1 VRARNIAYLPVLD
14 DLAARDING
23 AEIFRAGR
31 VAVRL
36 GCHHRDMAMSVI
48 DVRLDPPLL
57 DALRRRADAEGVS
70 VNELV
75 RRLVRDGLSREH
87 EARAVG
93 PSAPAAEPAAMRK
106 PACRGHPDSDAPG
119 KNRTC
124 ARGLGSTCSSAQP
137 CGFLG
142 VRASLRAKPR
152 GRARRRA
159 ALAAADQSPS

>member
-1 VRARNIAYLPVLD
+1 MAGADVPSGEDNSPADADAAETANAATVHRIVTARNMAYLRVLD
-14 DLAARDING
+14 DLAARDTNG
-23 AEIFRAGR
+23 AEIFRAGC

-87 EARAVG
+87 EARAGG
-93 PSAPAAEPAAMRK
+93 PSAPAAEPV
-106 PACRGHPDSDAPG
+106 GDDASF
-119 KNRTC
+119 R
-124 ARGLGSTCSSAQP
+124 RSA
-137 CGFLG
+137 
-142 VRASLRAKPR
+142 
-152 GRARRRA
+152 
-159 ALAAADQSPS
+159 

>member
-1 VRARNIAYLPVLD
+1 MAGADVPSGEDNSPADADAAETANAATVHRIVRARNMAYLRVLD
-14 DLAARDING
+14 DLAARDTNG

-93 PSAPAAEPAAMRK
+93 PSAPAAEPA
-106 PACRGHPDSDAPG
+106 GDDASF
-119 KNRTC
+119 R
-124 ARGLGSTCSSAQP
+124 RSA
-137 CGFLG
+137 
-142 VRASLRAKPR
+142 
-152 GRARRRA
+152 
-159 ALAAADQSPS
+159 

>member
-1 VRARNIAYLPVLD
+1 MAGADVPSGEDNSPADADAAETAKAATVHRIVRARNMAYLRVLG
-14 DLAARDING
+14 DLAAQDTNG
-23 AEIFRAGR
+23 AGIRVGR

-36 GCHHRDMAMSVI
+36 GCHHQDMAMSVI

-93 PSAPAAEPAAMRK
+93 PSAPAAEPA
-106 PACRGHPDSDAPG
+106 GDDASF
-119 KNRTC
+119 R
-124 ARGLGSTCSSAQP
+124 RSA
-137 CGFLG
+137 
-142 VRASLRAKPR
+142 
-152 GRARRRA
+152 
-159 ALAAADQSPS
+159 

>member
-1 VRARNIAYLPVLD
+1 MGADVPSGEDNSPADAEAAETANPATVHRIVRARNMAYLRVLD
-14 DLAARDING
+14 DLAARDANG

-93 PSAPAAEPAAMRK
+93 PSAPPAEQA
-106 PACRGHPDSDAPG
+106 GDDASF
-119 KNRTC
+119 R
-124 ARGLGSTCSSAQP
+124 RSA
-137 CGFLG
+137 
-142 VRASLRAKPR
+142 
-152 GRARRRA
+152 
-159 ALAAADQSPS
+159 